1 MTQESSAPCLE
12 FRVID
17 TGEGVGGNSD
27 LITPFPSISVTRNWC
42 LDEELLPLP

>member
-27 LITPFPSISVTRNWC
+27 LITPFSPDTFTSISDTKLVS
-42 LDEELLPLP
+42 